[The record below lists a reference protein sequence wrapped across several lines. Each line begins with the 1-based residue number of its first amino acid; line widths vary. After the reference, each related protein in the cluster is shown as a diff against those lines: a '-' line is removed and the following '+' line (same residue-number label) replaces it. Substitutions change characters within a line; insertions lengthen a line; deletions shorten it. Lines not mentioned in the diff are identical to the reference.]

1 MVLMR
6 RRIDIDNVVVRRMAG
21 DFLVACRSSLDGER
35 MITRAGAVV
44 LGLIITIG
52 SGGRMA
58 SAQDLNRFTRT
69 VDVNGLSFPVLDYGE
84 GSPVLLL
91 HGFPD
96 DRHLWRNQVPALA
109 AAGLRVIA
117 PDLRGFG
124 DAPRPQD
131 PAEYGLDLAARD
143 VIGMLDALRVGQV
156 QMVGHDWGAALGWR
170 IAALYPD
177 RIQRYAALSVGAP
190 GAPPT
195 PESKEKSAYMIFFR
209 QAGKAEEEIRRDNWK
224 WFRDFLRGAR
234 DTERYIERLSRPGA
248 LTAGLNWYRADNRFS
263 GLSGPPPTVA
273 CPVLG
278 IWSDGDAYLTEE
290 QMRTSGE
297 RIKGP
302 FQYEKIQG
310 ASHWMMLDRPDELNR
325 LLLRFLEREI

>member
-1 MVLMR
+1 M
-6 RRIDIDNVVVRRMAG
+6 MAR
-21 DFLVACRSSLDGER
+21 V
-35 MITRAGAVV
+35 GAVG
-44 LGLIITIG
+44 LGLAITVG

-58 SAQDLNRFTRT
+58 LHAQDLNRFTKS
-69 VDVNGLSFPVLDYGE
+69 VEVNGLTFPVLDYGE

-96 DRHLWRNQVPALA
+96 DRHLWRHQVPALA
-109 AAGLRVIA
+109 AAGLRIIA

-131 PAEYGLDLAARD
+131 PVEYGLDIAARD
-143 VIGMLDALRVGQV
+143 VIGILDALRVGRV

-170 IAALYPD
+170 IAAQYPD

-190 GAPPT
+190 GAQPT
-195 PESKEKSAYMIFFR
+195 AESKEKSAYMIFFR

-248 LTAGLNWYRADNRFS
+248 LTAGLNWYRADNRPRGS
-263 GLSGPPPTVA
+263 ATGTPLVVV

-278 IWSDGDAYLTEE
+278 VWSDGDAYLTEDH
-290 QMRTSGE
+290 MRTSGE
-297 RIKGP
+297 RMKGS
-302 FQYEKIQG
+302 FQYEKLSG
-310 ASHWMMLDRPDELNR
+310 ASHWMMLDKPDELNR